1 MAAQFWYFLLY
12 SFLGFCLEVLF
23 ARVTHCPK
31 RDRKC
36 FCILPLCP
44 VYGLGAL
51 LILALPPAVRE
62 RPLLLFLWAAL
73 SATAAEYGMSLLY
86 EKLAGVAFWD
96 YHHLPL
102 HLHGRVCLPFSALW
116 GLLGSIL
123 VRLVHPWAEHL
134 AVRLPAALLF
144 LWVPALTLDA
154 VLTLL
159 LLRREGSTDALR
171 WYRRLPTA
179 RARNA

>member
-1 MAAQFWYFLLY
+1 MAAQFWFFLLY

-23 ARVTHCPK
+23 ARVTRCPK

-36 FCILPLCP
+36 FCVLPLCP

-62 RPLLLFLWAAL
+62 RPLLLFPGAAL

-96 YHHLPL
+96 YRRLPL

-116 GLLGSIL
+116 GLLGVLL
-123 VRLVHPWAEHL
+123 VRFVHPWAETL
-134 AVRLPAALLF
+134 AARLPAALL
-144 LWVPALTLDA
+144 LPWGLALALDA
-154 VLTLL
+154 ALTLL

-171 WYRRLPTA
+171 WYRRLPALRRRKT
-179 RARNA
+179 